1 VLAREGL
8 SSVVVALR
16 GEKSPG
22 AVVENVG
29 VELTA
34 AVVKAEGGSVHTD
47 DVTEAGDDGEI
58 LESLGVEDEGG
69 IVRGVTSAL
78 LGLDVEGRI
87 NNLDGANVSILVGLV
102 GEGGIDDNTINVLGL
117 GGGNRSLSELRVLVL

>member
-1 VLAREGL
+1 
-8 SSVVVALR
+8 
-16 GEKSPG
+16 
-22 AVVENVG
+22 
-29 VELTA
+29 
-34 AVVKAEGGSVHTD
+34 VHTD

-87 NNLDGANVSILVGLV
+87 NDLDGANVSILVGLV